1 MLLRL
6 DKYQRI
12 STYSSLLHSC
22 SLFRSSITPRS
33 SHVFRT
39 GFALSFL
46 LTSRIEELVQF
57 GLSNDRK
64 HLNEAVYLSLG
75 GGGEGRGKRS
85 SRTPGAG
92 LKINLFRTLGHHFG
106 LKIRGAGCRGLSPGS
121 AQPKLWYTHLCL
133 HRCRRPLHVRQ
144 RYENACT

>member
-75 GGGEGRGKRS
+75 GGGKRS

-92 LKINLFRTLGHHFG
+92 LKINLFRPFGPHFG
-106 LKIRGAGCRGLSPGS
+106 LKIRGAGPRGLSPGS
-121 AQPKLWYTHLCL
+121 AQPKSWYTHLCL
-133 HRCRRPLHVRQ
+133 HRCRRPIYVQQ
-144 RYENACT
+144 RYEHSWA

>member
-39 GFALSFL
+39 GFALSFP

-75 GGGEGRGKRS
+75 GGGEGEAVIQNPRGRS
-85 SRTPGAG
+85 QNKSFSDPRASLWSENKGGRPPGA
-92 LKINLFRTLGHHFG
+92 IPW
-106 LKIRGAGCRGLSPGS
+106 IRPTEIMVHSPMFT
-121 AQPKLWYTHLCL
+121 Q
-133 HRCRRPLHVRQ
+133 V
-144 RYENACT
+144 